1 MKTVTVATKLTEK
14 MTEIIDEM
22 VEEGIYTS
30 RSDALRDAARIL
42 IFYQKDAMGKRKSP
56 LVSKKE
62 KSTAWKNYAKK
73 RGFKL

>member
-30 RSDALRDAARIL
+30 RSDALRDAARLMIVSQRGIL
-42 IFYQKDAMGKRKSP
+42 NGKTRYTKENRKKA
-56 LVSKKE
+56 LKNFATKK
-62 KSTAWKNYAKK
+62 
-73 RGFKL
+73 GFKL